1 MDKTHL
7 TTTHNQNHTIKITNN
22 RYRSSS
28 PTIVPLP
35 NDDRN
40 ILETDRFLNEHASS
54 NIISDLP
61 RSRNLEETDE
71 NDLPFPGFV
80 DRVFYCLRQTT
91 PLRYQCLQLI
101 TSPWFERISM
111 FVILL
116 NCITLGMYQPC
127 AHHSGLQIAKKCDT
141 VRCLW
146 LQATD
151 YFIFAFFTIEMCIKM
166 TAMGIFGKGTYLA
179 ETWNRLDCFIVI
191 AGLVESVIPGD
202 NLSLS
207 AIRTIRVLRPL
218 RAINRVPSMRILV
231 MLLLDTLPMLGNV
244 LLLCF
249 FVFFIFG
256 IVGVQLWKGLLRNRC
271 FLQLNATSIPN
282 DPLFDDFPLRP
293 FYIPPNHDS
302 FVCSHPQSSGM
313 TKCSDIPKLRKG
325 NMTCELDFHTVHAQQ
340 IADPKKSVN
349 GCIDW
354 NQYYKFCN
362 VSDRN
367 PFSGSISFDNIG
379 LAWVVIFQIISLE
392 SWVNIMYYIQD
403 AHSFWDWI
411 YFVFLIIIGSF
422 FMINLCLV
430 VIATQFSETKKRE
443 TERMLA
449 ERRRFSRSS
458 STLVSD
464 EPGSCWEEIIKYIER
479 LWRHGHQHL
488 IKLWKN
494 YKKKKHT
501 KLKSN
506 QKRLLEVKKNR
517 RKTSTSTTINNKNS
531 SSLQIQIHST
541 ANSSP
546 LSNLN
551 IIHRPN
557 CRLYQPTHPSTP
569 PSISPYV
576 INAPAASPELSD
588 VIDSTNPPTPT
599 HEFKTILQSPLVNN
613 SVTSTLSPILSRNR
627 PKKSTDITELICSDI
642 NAIPS
647 ANNIMENLLCET
659 MNKNTNMQ
667 LCECQQQDNI
677 TEENNDESDGND
689 DDDDDDDNDDDD
701 EINDK
706 KKEKK
711 RSKINI
717 LFHQYCLT
725 YVTKFRQLIYTFVVS
740 KYFRR
745 IVLSAIVINTLS
757 MGIEYHGQPPSLTN
771 ALEYS
776 NLVFTSLFAIEMI
789 LKILAEGCLK
799 YIKNAYNLFDG
810 AIVLMSVIELQ
821 GNQNSGLSVLRTFR
835 LLRVLKLV
843 RFMPTLRR
851 QLVVMLKTM
860 DNVATFF
867 SLLILFIFIF
877 SILGMHLFGGEFCTL
892 QAFNLTS
899 REQFD
904 MKCHCCAC
912 IEMDLFK
919 NHTELKDLNCIQE
932 RENFDSLRFALLTV
946 FQVLTQEDWNE
957 VLYNGM
963 DKTSAWAALY
973 FIALMTFGNYVLFN
987 LLVAILVEGFS
998 TEKGGTLSESGS
1010 SSDRL
1015 ARADPFKTQALFT
1028 GDVEVP
1034 ANPHELITDDT
1045 TSAKNSAIENKHNRT
1060 KEVKIMSIPKIA
1072 ISNEYDSS
1080 LKIFETRSQQINKT
1094 PTPPSPYKSIIK
1106 NRSSQPQTP
1115 SSTSTT
1121 QSYYTC
1127 PTRLD
1132 SNISND
1138 PMRKSLKK
1146 NKTSDQFQIKKQ
1158 TIDENDTEYDISEL
1172 SNLEDISKIRTSV
1185 NGKQSL
1191 QRRGTIS
1198 TASTL
1203 HSSNNSN
1210 ENIHKKKSDLR
1221 KNRSFT
1227 YFNND
1232 NISTSSFNKSSR
1244 NSFIPHITDPPPPLP
1259 YAEKDARNSLT
1270 QISRDQRQKK
1280 SLPVRRTNSYRP
1292 SSSNTTILRR
1302 FILRDGKL
1310 VEQDLNNS
1318 QPIIKRRSTL
1328 DNSSYPMAQLETS
1341 TTYETPKP
1349 EDSEQCIKTNS
1360 TNSIRL
1366 VTDMNFNTQL
1376 IVNDQSDMQLN
1387 VKSKNK
1393 PQLRI
1398 FRTCLIRICGE
1409 RFFHYFKKRDNYSL
1423 YLFSPENRLR
1433 KALKY
1438 LIAQKSFDYSIL
1450 FFISLNCITLAME
1463 RPSIPPISF
1472 EREFLNITNYIF
1484 TAIFTIEMIIKIIA
1498 SGLVGGPHTYLHTG
1512 WNVMDGFLVII
1523 SIIDL
1528 ATMPRG
1534 GSSITPINAESDAT
1548 TRIFSMLR
1556 VFRLLRTLRPLR
1568 VISRAPGL
1576 KLVVQTLLSSLR
1588 PIGHIVVICCTFFII
1603 FGILGVQL
1611 FKGKFYYCEGPFAR
1625 NVTTRRQ
1632 CEAMSD
1638 HHWKNQQYNFDNLG
1652 QALLALFV
1660 LASRDGWVQIMYN
1673 GIDAVDVDMQ
1683 PIRNYNEAKLI
1694 YFISFLLLVGFFVL
1708 NMFVGVVV
1716 ENFHKCRAE
1725 QEREEKARRTAKRA
1739 KKIER
1744 KRRRMHEIPYYAHFS
1759 PWRRRLHDIC
1769 NSKYFDLIIAAVIGL
1784 NVVTMSLEFYLMPPI
1799 FDLALDYCNYVFTSV
1814 FIIES
1819 ISKIIALGPLRYFKD
1834 KWNQLDTMIVILSI
1848 AGIVMEKMKSGQ
1860 VLPINPTLIRVMRV
1874 LRIARVLKLLKMA
1887 TGIRALLDTVIQAL
1901 PQVGNLGLLFFLLF
1915 FIFAALGVEL
1925 FGKLE
1930 CNHEHPCTGLDKHAH
1945 FKDFGMA
1952 FLTLFRIATGDN
1964 WNGIMKDALRTDDSP
1979 HGVKNQ
1985 FMTALAPIYFVVFVL
2000 MAQFVLVNV
2009 VVAVLMKKLDESNRM
2024 VADEAEIDEEI
2035 ERQLEADAHDRN
2047 YLEQPLLD
2055 DNDLDLLNDNTMQ
2068 FFPLTK
2074 QLSLPPNFT
2083 FHSMTSPTARRSKLK
2098 TIEVVKGSSLSSVIG
2113 SPSRFITLQ
2122 IDKSSSSFNDEEN
2135 LPSNVLTSTDVL
2147 YRPTS
2152 VISHHRSNTLPSRH
2166 RKSDSIKIL
2175 KQKTTH
2181 LSPTYKRHE
2190 SIQQQPTLQ
2199 PFSPSLLPSHARR
2212 HIRAIDDPDEID
2224 SPTGSINN
2232 RYV

>member
-7 TTTHNQNHTIKITNN
+7 TTTNNINHTINNTNN
-22 RYRSSS
+22 LYCSSS
-28 PTIVPLP
+28 STIVPLP
-35 NDDRN
+35 NDDRH
-40 ILETDRFLNEHASS
+40 IHETDRFLNEHASS

-80 DRVFYCLRQTT
+80 DRVFYCLRQTS

-101 TSPWFERISM
+101 TWPWFERISM

-116 NCITLGMYQPC
+116 NCVTLGMYQPC
-127 AHHSGLQIAKKCDT
+127 AHQSGVPVAKKCDT

-151 YFIFAFFTIEMCIKM
+151 YFIFGFFTIEMCIKM

-191 AGLVESVIPGD
+191 AGLIESLIPGD

-271 FLQLNATSIPN
+271 FLQLNITSIP
-282 DPLFDDFPLRP
+282 DHPLFNDLPLRP
-293 FYIPPNHDS
+293 FYIPSDHNS
-302 FVCSHPQSSGM
+302 FVCSNPQSSGM
-313 TKCSDIPKLRKG
+313 TKCSEIPTLRKG
-325 NMTCELDFHTVHAQQ
+325 NMTCELDFYTSYAE
-340 IADPKKSVN
+340 IIIDLKKTVN
-349 GCIDW
+349 GCINW
-354 NQYYKFCN
+354 NQYYQFCN
-362 VSDRN
+362 VSDKN

-392 SWVNIMYYIQD
+392 SWVTIMYYIQD

-464 EPGSCWEEIIKYIER
+464 EPGSCWEEAIKYIER
-479 LWRHGHQHL
+479 LWHHGHRRL
-488 IKLWKN
+488 IVLWKH
-494 YKKKKHT
+494 YKKKRT
-501 KLKSN
+501 KLN
-506 QKRLLEVKKNR
+506 EKRLSEVKKHR
-517 RKTSTSTTINNKNS
+517 RKTSTTINNKNS
-531 SSLQIQIHST
+531 SSIQIQIHST

-557 CRLYQPTHPSTP
+557 CPLYQPTHPSTP
-569 PSISPYV
+569 PSINPYL
-576 INAPAASPELSD
+576 INAPAASPEVSD
-588 VIDSTNPPTPT
+588 IIDSTNAPTPT
-599 HEFKTILQSPLVNN
+599 NEPKIILHSPFVN
-613 SVTSTLSPILSRNR
+613 SSTTSTLSPILSRNR
-627 PKKSTDITELICSDI
+627 RKKSTDIVELICPDI
-642 NAIPS
+642 NIISS
-647 ANNIMENLLCET
+647 ANNMVENLLDET
-659 MNKNTNMQ
+659 INKKPNTQ
-667 LCECQQQDNI
+667 FCECQQQDNLNG
-677 TEENNDESDGND
+677 ENNNNDNDNDND
-689 DDDDDDDNDDDD
+689 DDNNNDDDDDDND
-701 EINDK
+701 INQE

-725 YVTKFRQLIYTFVVS
+725 YLTKIRQTISRFVVS

-745 IVLSAIVINTLS
+745 IVLSAIVVNTLS

-789 LKILAEGCLK
+789 LKIIAEGCLK
-799 YIKNAYNLFDG
+799 YIKNSYNIFDG
-810 AIVLMSVIELQ
+810 VIVIMSVIELQ

-877 SILGMHLFGGEFCTL
+877 SILGMNLFGCKFCKYIEVEPNKRLEF
-892 QAFNLTS
+892 
-899 REQFD
+899 E
-904 MKCHCCAC
+904 CA
-912 IEMDLFK
+912 
-919 NHTELKDLNCIQE
+919 
-932 RENFDSLRFALLTV
+932 RENFDSLLWATLTV

-963 DKTSAWAALY
+963 EKTSAWAALY

-998 TEKGGTLSESGS
+998 TEKGGNMSESGG

-1015 ARADPFKTQALFT
+1015 AKADPFKTQALFT

-1034 ANPHELITDDT
+1034 ANPHELITDDI
-1045 TSAKNSAIENKHNRT
+1045 TSVKNSTTENKNLRA

-1072 ISNEYDSS
+1072 ISNEFDSS
-1080 LKIFETRSQQINKT
+1080 LKIFETHPQQINTT
-1094 PTPPSPYKSIIK
+1094 PTPPTPYKSIIK

-1127 PTRLD
+1127 PTRFD
-1132 SNISND
+1132 SNFSND
-1138 PMRKSLKK
+1138 PMRKSFIK
-1146 NKTSDQFQIKKQ
+1146 NKTSDPNSIKKQ
-1158 TIDENDTEYDISEL
+1158 TIDENDTEYDISGF
-1172 SNLEDISKIRTSV
+1172 SNLEDISKMQTSR
-1185 NGKQSL
+1185 NEQ
-1191 QRRGTIS
+1191 QIPRRRGTIS
-1198 TASTL
+1198 TASVL
-1203 HSSNNSN
+1203 HSNNNLN
-1210 ENIHKKKSDLR
+1210 ENVPKKQYSLR
-1221 KNRSFT
+1221 KNHSFT
-1227 YFNND
+1227 YVTNE
-1232 NISTSSFNKSSR
+1232 NISTSTFNKSSR
-1244 NSFIPHITDPPPPLP
+1244 NSFIPHITEPPPPLP
-1259 YAEKDARNSLT
+1259 YAEKNARNSLT
-1270 QISRDQRQKK
+1270 QISHGQRQKK

-1292 SSSNTTILRR
+1292 SSSSSTTVLRR

-1310 VEQDLNNS
+1310 IEQDINNS
-1318 QPIIKRRSTL
+1318 QPIIKRRSTF
-1328 DNSSYPMAQLETS
+1328 DNSLYPMTQIETS
-1341 TTYETPKP
+1341 NTYETVQL
-1349 EDSEQCIKTNS
+1349 EDNEQHIKTNS
-1360 TNSIRL
+1360 NNSIRL
-1366 VTDMNFNTQL
+1366 VIDNNLNTQS
-1376 IVNDQSDMQLN
+1376 IVNDQSDMQLDIER
-1387 VKSKNK
+1387 KTKK
-1393 PQLRI
+1393 PQLGI
-1398 FRTCLIRICGE
+1398 FRACLIRLCGE
-1409 RFFHYFKKRDNYSL
+1409 RCFRYLKKRDHYSL

-1433 KALKY
+1433 RALKY
-1438 LIAQKSFDYSIL
+1438 LIAQKTFDYSIL

-1472 EREFLNITNYIF
+1472 EREFLNMTNYIF
-1484 TAIFTIEMIIKIIA
+1484 TAIFTIEMVIKIIA
-1498 SGLVGGPHTYLHTG
+1498 GGLICGSHTYLHTG

-1523 SIIDL
+1523 SVIDL
-1528 ATMPRG
+1528 ATMSRG
-1534 GSSITPINAESDAT
+1534 GSAITPINADSDAT

-1611 FKGKFYYCEGPFAR
+1611 FKGKFYYCAGEFAR
-1625 NVTTRRQ
+1625 NVTTKRQ
-1632 CEAMSD
+1632 CVEMPD
-1638 HHWKNQQYNFDNLG
+1638 HQWKNQQFNFDNLG

-1660 LASRDGWVQIMYN
+1660 LASRDGWIQIMYN

-1683 PIRNYNEAKLI
+1683 PIRNYNEPKLI

-1739 KKIER
+1739 RKIER

-1799 FDLALDYCNYVFTSV
+1799 FDLALDYCNYVFTGV

-1834 KWNQLDTMIVILSI
+1834 KWNQIDTTIVVLSI

-1930 CNHEHPCTGLDKHAH
+1930 CDDDHPCTGLNKHAH

-1964 WNGIMKDALRTDDSP
+1964 WNGIMKDALRNDDSP
-1979 HGVKNQ
+1979 HSVKNP

-2055 DNDLDLLNDNTMQ
+2055 DKDLDLLNDNTMQ
-2068 FFPLTK
+2068 LFPLTK

-2083 FHSMTSPTARRSKLK
+2083 FHSMSSPTPRRPKFK

-2122 IDKSSSSFNDEEN
+2122 IDKSSSSVNDEEN
-2135 LPSNVLTSTDVL
+2135 IPLNVRTSTEVL

-2152 VISHHRSNTLPSRH
+2152 IISHHRSNTVPSRD
-2166 RKSDSIKIL
+2166 RRSDSRIKSN
-2175 KQKTTH
+2175 QQTTY

-2190 SIQQQPTLQ
+2190 NIQRSPAPQ
-2199 PFSPSLLPSHARR
+2199 PFSPSLLPSQARR
-2212 HIRAIDDPDEID
+2212 RIRAIDDPDEID
-2224 SPTGSINN
+2224 SPTGSITN